1 VRRSTLLISILGAL
15 ALTSGGLMTWRATH
29 RAAQAPVPLAEGAG
43 AACEPGSSC
52 ATILKAKRNAA
63 VERPTGKPR
72 LLAFSSHHCAACSK
86 MEPVLTR
93 AVRACAASDDVMRV
107 DIDQDYGADLAAEY
121 KIANVPTWITVD
133 ANGAEIAR
141 ISGVQ
146 PEQRIEA
153 ALEEVRGARCD
164 RSL

>member
-1 VRRSTLLISILGAL
+1 
-15 ALTSGGLMTWRATH
+15 MTWRATH
-29 RAAQAPVPLAEGAG
+29 RAERAAAPLAESAG
-43 AACEPGSSC
+43 EACEPGSSC
-52 ATILKAKRNAA
+52 ATHVTAPRKN
-63 VERPTGKPR
+63 VDRPTGKPR

-86 MEPVLTR
+86 MEPVLSR
-93 AVRACAASDDVMRV
+93 AVRACAANDDVMRV

-121 KIANVPTWITVD
+121 KIASVPTWITVD

-153 ALEEVRGARCD
+153 ALEEVRGTRCATT
-164 RSL
+164 L